1 MSSSTSGPPIRND
14 TQSASVRIVLLAGS
28 DARSWLTDDA
38 NLELWRSLHARC
50 AWGTTFQSADYF
62 CVWLRNYVESWSP
75 LLVLGLD
82 DRSGLVGLFPLVVK
96 ERVITGGGA
105 HQAEYHGWL
114 ADSHCPGEFFKDAV
128 AGVLK
133 EFPDHELRLRYLPP
147 GAPKDAVAALVS
159 GDRRAFAQ
167 SEDRPLLGLDEAD
180 INETLKK
187 KGNRSKINRL
197 KRLGAYSVRKME
209 ADEFERR
216 IDEIAV
222 MCDFRQG
229 AVNDSCPFTDDVLKR
244 PFHLDWVRSM
254 PHEVHVN
261 GMFIGDELISVL
273 IFALSKGE
281 AHIAITAHSPAHSDN
296 SPGKIHIYEAALAL
310 GREGY
315 SLVDMTPGGDEWKS
329 RFATTTDK
337 VVELTVFASARKAAL
352 VRLRRVVGSNLRS
365 VIARG
370 QAVYASLRAR
380 PARATDDAKQGAGEF
395 ATYSPNLDGR
405 AINAAAGDDV
415 RVNALADLLKHGPAA
430 TGQNRQTFLSR
441 ALTRMEAGD
450 RCYSLL
456 GHNGLDGLCWSG
468 GDKTIVR
475 LSDFSISAGV
485 DVRRAYAALVQR
497 AASDLAAE
505 ARVSLPLNPV
515 LQSVVEGLG
524 FQRIPD

>member
-1 MSSSTSGPPIRND
+1 M
-14 TQSASVRIVLLAGS
+14 
-28 DARSWLTDDA
+28 
-38 NLELWRSLHARC
+38 
-50 AWGTTFQSADYF
+50 
-62 CVWLRNYVESWSP
+62 
-75 LLVLGLD
+75 LGLD

-114 ADSHCPGEFFKDAV
+114 GDSDCPGEFLKDAV
-128 AGVLK
+128 VSVLK
-133 EFPDHELRLRYLPP
+133 EFPDHELRLRYLPAGTP
-147 GAPKDAVAALVS
+147 SEAVATLVN
-159 GDRRAFAQ
+159 GDRRAFVHT
-167 SEDRPLLGLDEAD
+167 EDRPLLVLDEAA

-197 KRLGAYSVRKME
+197 KRLGAYSVRNME
-209 ADEFERR
+209 AGEFERR

-254 PHEVHVN
+254 PREVHVS

-281 AHIAITAHSPAHSDN
+281 AHIAITAHSPAHADN

-310 GREGY
+310 AREGY
-315 SLVDMTPGGDEWKS
+315 SIVDMTPGGDEWKS
-329 RFATTTDK
+329 RFATATDK
-337 VVELTVFASARKAAL
+337 VVELTAFASARKAAV

-365 VIARG
+365 AIARG
-370 QAVYASLRAR
+370 RAVYASLRAR
-380 PARATDDAKQGAGEF
+380 PVRVNDGAEQGGGPF
-395 ATYSPNLDGR
+395 ATYSLNLSSQ
-405 AINAAAGDDV
+405 AVSAAARDDV
-415 RVNALADLLKHGPAA
+415 RLNALADLLKYGPAL
-430 TGQNRQTFLSR
+430 TGQIRQAFLSR
-441 ALTRMEAGD
+441 ALMRMEAGD

-456 GHNGLDGLCWSG
+456 GHQGLDGLCWSG
-468 GDKTIVR
+468 GDKTNVR
-475 LSDFSISAGV
+475 LSDFSILPGV

-497 AASDLAAE
+497 ATSDLAAE
-505 ARVSLPLNPV
+505 TRVSLPLNPE

-524 FQRIPD
+524 FQRIPA